1 MRILVVEDDHRV
13 ARGLVTALTRAGF
26 DVARVATAA
35 DALAAPPADI
45 VLLDLGLP
53 DADGIAV
60 CRELRRRGTSGII
73 MVTARG
79 LPRDRVLGLRSGA
92 DDYVVKPFGVEELLA
107 RIEAVARRTRP
118 ERATPHRQGRVE
130 LPGLS
135 LDLDDR
141 RADAAGRPLELTPKE
156 FDLLALLVAHRSQ
169 VVSRSRITDQVWRAA
184 YETPSRTLDVH
195 VAALRAKLPAGGPV
209 RIETVRGVGY
219 RLHADDTPSS
229 GPDDLRPAPGA
240 ADDGDTGGTAD
251 DGDTGGTADDGDTG
265 GTAC

>member
-60 CRELRRRGTSGII
+60 CRELRRRGSSGII

-92 DDYVVKPFGVEELLA
+92 DDYVVKPFGVDELLA

-118 ERATPHRQGRVE
+118 ERAAPHRQGRVE

-141 RADAAGRPLELTPKE
+141 RAELSGRHVDLTPKE
-156 FDLLALLVAHRSQ
+156 FDLLALLVAHHGQ
-169 VVSRSRITDQVWRAA
+169 VVSRSRIIDQVWQAA

-195 VAALRAKLPAGGPV
+195 VAALRAKLPADGPV

-219 RLHADDTPSS
+219 RLHVSPPPTGPTPD
-229 GPDDLRPAPGA
+229 GPAPNGPTP
-240 ADDGDTGGTAD
+240 DGPTPHGPAP
-251 DGDTGGTADDGDTG
+251 
-265 GTAC
+265 C